1 MFCCVTRGY
10 AASTGAIVRYCR
22 RILDRPVGRIT
33 PIRLVAMPRPA
44 WFGLPPFLDQERS
57 SEEHSQVQ
65 GLVIAGGGAKASF
78 QIGALRYLYEYEHIA
93 PTVITATS
101 AGSILGALLA
111 QFEDPAEQEAALRR
125 IEDLWL
131 SMRADADMFTER
143 AWFSRLLAHQD
154 LLASL
159 RETEERRAGRNPRAA
174 MRRRARRGGGEDPQG
189 EDREAGDGGLAHLTP
204 QERTLAL
211 AMSEEPGEPVE
222 FNANL
227 VYQLLS
233 ELPRIGRIGSDLTA
247 AVRGL
252 ESNRSLYRPGPLLER
267 LLSRDFFRSELVA
280 SSGVTFRCAIVG
292 LGSGELRYM
301 REDGQIVDRDD
312 RPLDGPGFDVTMG
325 TLASCSVPGIFRP
338 VEMNGEWYVDGG
350 VRENVPVETAIKNL
364 GVTRPFVIVSS
375 PPGASPSPRTGEG
388 NILSILFRVESIRAD
403 ESERDEVAYARAAGA
418 TVIEP
423 EILVHDAM
431 TIDPGLLAIN
441 RDYGWIRAA
450 EATRG
455 ASGRLQAA
463 NREIIRTRLRAWRLE
478 KAALAQDE
486 HVLDTEPGSVLALP
500 GDLAETKKALRT
512 MIERADRSFLPDG
525 GEDWWTRFEGHPQ
538 TGAAHV

>member
-1 MFCCVTRGY
+1 
-10 AASTGAIVRYCR
+10 
-22 RILDRPVGRIT
+22 
-33 PIRLVAMPRPA
+33 MPRPA
-44 WFGLPPFLDQERS
+44 WFGLPPFLGQERS
-57 SEEHSQVQ
+57 PGEHSQVQ

-78 QIGALRYLYEYEHIA
+78 QIGALRYLYEHEHIA

-131 SMRADADMFTER
+131 SMQTDADMFTER
-143 AWFSRLLAHQD
+143 AWFTRLLAHQD

-159 RETEERRAGRNPRAA
+159 REMEERRAGRDTRVT
-174 MRRRARRGGGEDPQG
+174 MRLRGRRGDVADAADEGRGAGEGPL
-189 EDREAGDGGLAHLTP
+189 AGLTP

-301 REDGQIVDRDD
+301 REDGKIVDRDD
-312 RPLDGPGFDVTMG
+312 HPLDGPGFDVTMG

-350 VRENVPVETAIKNL
+350 VRENVPVEAAVKNL
-364 GVTRPFVIVSS
+364 GVTQPFVIVSS

-423 EILVHDAM
+423 EILIHDAM
-431 TIDPGLLAIN
+431 TIDPGLLSIN

-450 EATRG
+450 EATRE
-455 ASGRLQAA
+455 ASCQAQAA
-463 NREIIRTRLRAWRLE
+463 HREIIRTRLRAWRLE
-478 KAALAQDE
+478 KAALAHDE

-500 GDLAETKKALRT
+500 GDLAETKKALRA

-525 GEDWWTRFEGHPQ
+525 GEGWWNRFEGHPR
-538 TGAAHV
+538 TGDAHV